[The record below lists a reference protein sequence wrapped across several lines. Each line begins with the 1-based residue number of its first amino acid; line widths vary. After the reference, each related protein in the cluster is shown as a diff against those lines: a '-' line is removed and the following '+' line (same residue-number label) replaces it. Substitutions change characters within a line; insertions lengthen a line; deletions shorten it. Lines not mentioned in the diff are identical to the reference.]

1 MQKQKR
7 SCVDETLDAWI
18 LIGPLI
24 LLMGIFIAFPIF
36 SNFFYSFTKWNGVR
50 KPEFIGFDNY
60 VRMLADSRFFISLK
74 NIGIL
79 ILYIPFGVF
88 VPLIIASLL
97 RGGLPGW
104 RIFRAVLYLPN
115 ILGSALLGLL
125 YLVILSQAGPVT
137 EILKFLGVP
146 NAESIYLLGKSTSAI
161 HTLAFLS
168 VIWFRIGSGC
178 IYYLAAMSNIDSS
191 LYDAAD
197 VDGANSVQKFFH
209 VTIPSILFSIQFC
222 TVLAFID
229 VFARMYG
236 LIYLL
241 TNGGPGYATYTLEL
255 SIYNL
260 TFKAM
265 EKGYASAWSVT
276 LFFFCAIIAIV
287 QIRLIKKGN
296 TP

>member
-1 MQKQKR
+1 
-7 SCVDETLDAWI
+7 VDETLDAWI
-18 LIGPLI
+18 LILPLL
-24 LLMGIFIAFPIF
+24 LLMGIFTALPIF
-36 SNFFYSFTKWNGVR
+36 SNFFYSFTKWNGVS

-60 VRMLADSRFFISLK
+60 ARMLTDNRFLISLK
-74 NIGIL
+74 NISIL

-88 VPLIIASLL
+88 IPLVIASLL

-104 RIFRAVLYLPN
+104 RIFRAILYLPN
-115 ILGSALLGLL
+115 ILGGALLGLL
-125 YLVILSQAGPVT
+125 YLVILSQTGPITV
-137 EILKFLGVP
+137 ILKFLGVP
-146 NAESIYLLGKSTSAI
+146 NAENIYLLGKSVSAI

-168 VIWFRIGSGC
+168 VIWFRIGFVC
-178 IYYLAAMSNIDSS
+178 IFFLAAMSNIDSS
-191 LYDAAD
+191 LYDAAN
-197 VDGANSVQKFFH
+197 VDGANAVQKFFH
-209 VTIPSILFSIQFC
+209 VTIPSIIFSIQFC

-255 SIYNL
+255 AIYNL

-265 EKGYASAWSVT
+265 QKGYACAWSVT
-276 LFFFCAIIAIV
+276 LFFFCAIIAMV

-296 TP
+296 II